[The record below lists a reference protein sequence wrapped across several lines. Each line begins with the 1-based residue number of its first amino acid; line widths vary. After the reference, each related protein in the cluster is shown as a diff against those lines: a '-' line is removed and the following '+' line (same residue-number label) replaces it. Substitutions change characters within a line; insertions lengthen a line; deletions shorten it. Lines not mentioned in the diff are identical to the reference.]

1 MKNWKLWQKA
11 IEYFIPL
18 TIIVSCY
25 IAIALRFI
33 IKKSKLGLI
42 NAVRSSSHCVLLAVS
57 FVFTFSPVNI
67 HKTLDWYQYLIDG
80 KSSSLSFN
88 YRVPNKFLLMKWG
101 WIIKTYFRYKNYTT
115 FVLYSHPTT
124 TLLGYASYLLVSF
137 DFLMISATPET
148 PDKGLWNKGKS
159 PLFVP
164 KPKNGK

>member
-1 MKNWKLWQKA
+1 MKTFVIVLWPVLKISLQA

-42 NAVRSSSHCVLLAVS
+42 NAMRSSSHCVLLAIS

-80 KSSSLSFN
+80 KSFC
-88 YRVPNKFLLMKWG
+88 
-101 WIIKTYFRYKNYTT
+101 
-115 FVLYSHPTT
+115 FVAFH
-124 TLLGYASYLLVSF
+124 A
-137 DFLMISATPET
+137 DF
-148 PDKGLWNKGKS
+148 
-159 PLFVP
+159 
-164 KPKNGK
+164 